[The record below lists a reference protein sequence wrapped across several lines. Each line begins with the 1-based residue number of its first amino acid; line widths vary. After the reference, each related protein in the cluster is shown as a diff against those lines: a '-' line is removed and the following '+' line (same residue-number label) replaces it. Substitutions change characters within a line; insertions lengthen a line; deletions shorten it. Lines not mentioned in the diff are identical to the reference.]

1 MSGENAR
8 SICCKVHL
16 RSSQAIWEELL
27 GLQGHFQLQLSLR
40 KCWNLMLILLQLSEL
55 DCSFL
60 YCLYG
65 IHSADMAQVQPQ
77 RLGET
82 LENVEQVQ

>member
-1 MSGENAR
+1 MLGKNAR
-8 SICCKVHL
+8 SICYKVHL

-27 GLQGHFQLQLSLR
+27 GLRGHFQLQLRLR
-40 KCWNLMLILLQLSEL
+40 QCWNLMLILVQLSGL
-55 DCSFL
+55 DYSFL

-65 IHSADMAQVQPQ
+65 IHSAHMAQVQPQ

-82 LENVEQVQ
+82 LENVE